1 MAPKPSSRKQTIVP
15 AAVTL
20 RGATWSFFRCPT
32 NASAHA
38 GKKRAAARDITPAVA
53 VAVVMLSLGPAL
65 AANASPNPTQPH
77 THSRAGLNVVHDVT
91 DVALPVARQRQG
103 LVAMHNQLLSTNPP
117 DHAYVA
123 AGPARVS
130 LTFDL
135 PAQRGLS
142 TIIVTGPDGHQ
153 WQAGPATEQAATV
166 TAPLRPLG
174 PAGNYTVAW
183 RIISADG
190 HPVRG
195 TFQFTLTTPG
205 TGTPATDRAS
215 STGDPASP
223 GTPMWPW
230 LAGAGAVVIAAG
242 MLALRAKHTRRG

>member
-1 MAPKPSSRKQTIVP
+1 MAPKPSSRKQTIVL

-20 RGATWSFFRCPT
+20 RGTIWSFFRRPT
-32 NASAHA
+32 NASAQ
-38 GKKRAAARDITPAVA
+38 GKKRRASAWDITPAVA
-53 VAVVMLSLGPAL
+53 AAVVMLSLGPAL
-65 AANASPNPTQPH
+65 AANASTNPTQAH
-77 THSRAGLNVVHDVT
+77 THSRAVRNTVYDLT
-91 DVALPVARQRQG
+91 EVALPVARQSQG
-103 LVAMHNQLLSTNPP
+103 LVAMHNQLLGTNPP
-117 DHAYVA
+117 DHAHVA
-123 AGPARVS
+123 TGPARVS
-130 LTFDL
+130 LLFDL

-205 TGTPATDRAS
+205 TGTPATDRTT
-215 STGDPASP
+215 STDPASA
-223 GTPMWPW
+223 GTPVWPW

-242 MLALRAKHTRRG
+242 MLALRARHTRRG

>member
-1 MAPKPSSRKQTIVP
+1 MTLKPPSRKQTITL
-15 AAVTL
+15 AAITP
-20 RGATWSFFRCPT
+20 RGTIGSFSRHPT
-32 NASAHA
+32 NTSAQ
-38 GKKRAAARDITPAVA
+38 GRKKRARARGITPAAA

-65 AANASPNPTQPH
+65 AANASTNPTRAH
-77 THSRAGLNVVHDVT
+77 AHSRAGLSTDHDVT
-91 DVALPVARQRQG
+91 EVALRVASQG
-103 LVAMHNQLLSTNPP
+103 LVAMHNQLLGTNPP
-117 DHAYVA
+117 DYAQLA
-123 AGPARVS
+123 TGPARVT

-153 WQAGPATEQAATV
+153 WQAGPATEQGATV

-195 TFQFTLTTPG
+195 TFQFTLTTPS
-205 TGTPATDRAS
+205 TGTPATDRTT
-215 STGDPASP
+215 STGDSASA
-223 GTPMWPW
+223 GTPVWPW
-230 LAGAGAVVIAAG
+230 LTGAGALVIAAG
-242 MLALRAKHTRRG
+242 MLALRARRTRRG